1 MRILTLGTLRD
12 FGRRHPDSE
21 DALDG
26 WYRETRRAHW
36 RTPAEV
42 VARYPEASIVGSDRI
57 VFRIRG
63 NAYRLVVRV
72 DYQYQRV
79 YIRFVGTHAQ
89 YNHINAAEV

>member
-1 MRILTLGTLRD
+1 MGDGIRIPRTHWTAGI
-12 FGRRHPDSE
+12 GKP
-21 DALDG
+21 A
-26 WYRETRRAHW
+26 AHW